1 MECGNRPDIQSGNR
15 RRPHL
20 GVALVL
26 VCGLA
31 SVIALPTAEAWGKKK
46 KGKSSSSAPSAQKI
60 SAVAGKLLQK
70 ARVLREKGK
79 NEQAIETYKQAL
91 QIDSTLAEAYL
102 ELADIYSDINI
113 PESAAAMLETGL
125 PLAEQLGHDPAE
137 LAAAWCRA
145 AELNVGLGNLD
156 LASGDL
162 VKATTLAP
170 DDPLPHKIAGDIHAA
185 KQRYDDAF
193 KAYREAVHLDPQFGD
208 AWFAM
213 GTLALETKRAREAQA
228 AYNGLLG
235 ADSDRAQRF
244 AESML
249 QARLKPVVAP
259 KQPSERTVAPVD
271 DPYAVPGTPSGSGRP
286 QTSVPPVPKP
296 VTVTA
301 QDNPYEG
308 IEPRPASSSLTPAT
322 KPPAAATSRPPV
334 SASAGIT
341 DVATTSPQPDSA
353 PAQEQAAAV
362 SATETTPLSDSLLQA
377 MADRLFDE
385 DPAMADKACEEMAL
399 YAEQAF
405 PVVVERLPDPD
416 PDRRIRLIRALGR
429 MKKIA
434 DTVSPVLEEL
444 LLDPDPGVQA
454 AAETAMDDLKK

>member
-1 MECGNRPDIQSGNR
+1 MECGNRSNVESGNR

-26 VCGLA
+26 VCGLS
-31 SVIALPTAEAWGKKK
+31 SVIASPSAEAWGKKK
-46 KGKSSSSAPSAQKI
+46 KGKTSSSAPSAQKI

-79 NEQAIETYKQAL
+79 NEQAVETYKQAL
-91 QIDSTLAEAYL
+91 QIDSTLADAYL

-137 LAAAWCRA
+137 LAVAWCRA

-170 DDPLPHKIAGDIHAA
+170 DDALPHKIAGDIHAA

-193 KAYREAVHLDPQFGD
+193 KAYREAVRLDSQFGD

-213 GTLALETKRAREAQA
+213 GTLALETKRAGEAQA

-235 ADSDRAQRF
+235 ADTDRAQQF
-244 AESML
+244 AELML
-249 QARLKPVVAP
+249 QARLKPVVARNRP
-259 KQPSERTVAPVD
+259 PQRDVASVD
-271 DPYAVPGTPSGSGRP
+271 DPYAVPKMPPGSDRSKTP
-286 QTSVPPVPKP
+286 VPSAPKP
-296 VTVTA
+296 VAAT
-301 QDNPYEG
+301 DRENPYEG
-308 IEPRPASSSLTPAT
+308 VEPRPAVPS
-322 KPPAAATSRPPV
+322 SRPPA
-334 SASAGIT
+334 SASAGEA
-341 DVATTSPQPDSA
+341 DVATSPRQTDPVPEPERVA
-353 PAQEQAAAV
+353 PPETAQAAAAEPA
-362 SATETTPLSDSLLQA
+362 SETTPLSGSLLQA
-377 MADRLFDE
+377 MVDRLFDE
-385 DPAMADKACEEMAL
+385 DPAMVDKACEEMAL

-416 PDRRIRLIRALGR
+416 PDRRIRLIQALGR

-454 AAETAMDDLKK
+454 AAEAAMGALKQ